1 MTVYANRSNETVLS
15 AAMQIIILLCLQ
27 NSMGVQDEK
36 VLCFDVV
43 YALGSMNE
51 YVPVLLIKR
60 GKFIKRR
67 QGIFTENASS
77 F

>member
-36 VLCFDVV
+36 VLCFVLILV
-43 YALGSMNE
+43 FRRGIRTGLNE
-51 YVPVLLIKR
+51 
-60 GKFIKRR
+60 
-67 QGIFTENASS
+67 
-77 F
+77 